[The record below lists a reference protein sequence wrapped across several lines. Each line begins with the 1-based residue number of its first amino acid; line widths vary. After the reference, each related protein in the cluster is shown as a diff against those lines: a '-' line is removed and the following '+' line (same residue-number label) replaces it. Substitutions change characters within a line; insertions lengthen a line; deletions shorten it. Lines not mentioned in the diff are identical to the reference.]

1 MTSPEQYSIR
11 QLTKE
16 SVDYR
21 EGDAWHEFFLGPTV
35 EVPRA
40 EDWDRVMPE
49 AFRGRRD
56 EIIERLKADWFLA
69 GTPFQDVFA

>member
-1 MTSPEQYSIR
+1 MNYTIKY
-11 QLTKE
+11 LTKE
-16 SVDYR
+16 SVEYR
-21 EGDAWHEFFLGPTV
+21 EGEATYEFFLGPVV

-56 EIIERLKADWFLA
+56 EIVGRLKANRLLA
-69 GTPFQDVFA
+69 KTPFQDVFA